1 MSAFR
6 TNTAFTRNVLAAA
19 SKRTLTRHQQQVILP
34 AAARSFSILAKK
46 TDAVQQSVNRN
57 NNLKDQLQ
65 QQQQKGFATSLPWAD
80 FSKSDD
86 SLDKA
91 QEYMD
96 EGVSFLNNNMLPLA
110 MSSFQK
116 SLNERP
122 TAAAHYNM
130 GVGYFQLGDFQSSI
144 NSFQESLKLSPHH
157 ADVHTNIATAHIK
170 LNSNLD
176 EALRHLQAAA
186 NIAPQDAEIQ
196 FNLAV
201 ISEQTGDFDGAINAY
216 KTAVDLGMETA
227 SVNLR
232 NVKTKKFAKMAKEAE
247 FRDAKN

>member
-1 MSAFR
+1 MAAFR
-6 TNTAFTRNVLAAA
+6 TNSTIARSILSAVSRRTLIRPVLA
-19 SKRTLTRHQQQVILP
+19 P
-34 AAARSFSILAKK
+34 AARSFSILAKP
-46 TDAVQQSVNRN
+46 DATTSSTFKSN
-57 NNLKDQLQ
+57 NNT
-65 QQQQKGFATSLPWAD
+65 QQKQGFATSLAD
-80 FSKSDD
+80 FSIKSDD
-86 SLDKA
+86 SLDQA
-91 QEYMD
+91 QQYMD
-96 EGVSFLNNNMLPLA
+96 EGVSFQANNMLPLA

-116 SLNERP
+116 SINVRP

-130 GVGYFQLGDFQSSI
+130 GVCYFQLGDFQSSI

-216 KTAVDLGMETA
+216 TAAVDLGIETA

-232 NVKTKKFAKMAKEAE
+232 NVKTKKFAKLAKEAE

>member
-1 MSAFR
+1 MLAIR
-6 TNTAFTRNVLAAA
+6 RNIVIAAA
-19 SKRTLTRHQQQVILP
+19 SGRALFSQRTP
-34 AAARSFSILAKK
+34 AAIAARSFSLLANKSI
-46 TDAVQQSVNRN
+46 TSTNAVK
-57 NNLKDQLQ
+57 KDQRQ
-65 QQQQKGFATSLPWAD
+65 GFATSLSFAD
-80 FSKSDD
+80 FSKVDA

-91 QEYMD
+91 QQHMD

-110 MSSFQK
+110 MSSFQR

-130 GVGYFQLGDFQSSI
+130 GVCYFQLGDFQSSI

-170 LNSNLD
+170 LNSNLTQ
-176 EALRHLQAAA
+176 ALSHLQAAA

-216 KTAVDLGMETA
+216 KAAVDLGMETA
-227 SVNLR
+227 NVNLR
-232 NVKTKKFAKMAKEAE
+232 NVKTKKFAKMAKQAE
-247 FRDAKN
+247 FQDTKTE

>member
-1 MSAFR
+1 MAALR
-6 TNTAFTRNVLAAA
+6 TNTTIARSAFAAI
-19 SKRTLTRHQQQVILP
+19 SRRTLIRQVP
-34 AAARSFSILAKK
+34 ATAARSFSILTKPDVK
-46 TDAVQQSVNRN
+46 NSNSQPKQRQQ
-57 NNLKDQLQ
+57 
-65 QQQQKGFATSLPWAD
+65 GFATSLAD
-80 FSKSDD
+80 FSSKMDD
-86 SLDKA
+86 GLDEA
-91 QEYMD
+91 QQYMD
-96 EGVSFLNNNMLPLA
+96 EGVSFLNNNMIPLA

-116 SLNERP
+116 SINVRP

-144 NSFQESLKLSPHH
+144 NAFQESLKLSPHH

-170 LNSNLD
+170 LNSNLE

-216 KTAVDLGMETA
+216 SAAVDLGLDTA

-232 NVKTKKFAKMAKEAE
+232 NVKTKKFAKLAKEAE

>member
-6 TNTAFTRNVLAAA
+6 TNSTLARTVLSAVTR
-19 SKRTLTRHQQQVILP
+19 RTLIRPSAFAPV
-34 AAARSFSILAKK
+34 ARSFSILAKA
-46 TDAVQQSVNRN
+46 DANPVTSRN
-57 NNLKDQLQ
+57 LQ
-65 QQQQKGFATSLPWAD
+65 KEQKQGFATSLAD
-80 FSKSDD
+80 FSMKSDD
-86 SLDKA
+86 ALDQA
-91 QEYMD
+91 QQYID
-96 EGVSFLNNNMLPLA
+96 EGVSFQANDMLPLA

-116 SLNERP
+116 SINVRP
-122 TAAAHYNM
+122 TAAAYYNM
-130 GVGYFQLGDFQSSI
+130 GVCYFQLGDFQSSI

-201 ISEQTGDFDGAINAY
+201 ISEQSGDFDGAINAY
-216 KTAVDLGMETA
+216 SAAVDLGIDTA

-232 NVKTKKFAKMAKEAE
+232 NVKTKKFAKLAKEAE